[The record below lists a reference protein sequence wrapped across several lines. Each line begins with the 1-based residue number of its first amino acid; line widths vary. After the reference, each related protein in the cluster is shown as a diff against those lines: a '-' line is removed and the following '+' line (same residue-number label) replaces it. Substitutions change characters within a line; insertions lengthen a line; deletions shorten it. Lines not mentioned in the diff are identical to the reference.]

1 VKDWINFVLH
11 LVAVFMCAWNVATGD
26 SFWPVPFGFMALM
39 FLGFFLANY
48 LARSIV
54 LHMAAVSI
62 ELRRHDSGQ

>member
-1 VKDWINFVLH
+1 VKDWPTLVLH
-11 LVAVFMCAWNVATGD
+11 LVAVFMCAW
-26 SFWPVPFGFMALM
+26 SFERDWFWFIPYGFLALL

-62 ELRRHDSGQ
+62 ELRRRDNGR